1 MNLIGPRIRFIRE
14 SQQITQEALAARC
27 NVLEWDISR
36 STLAKIEARVRRV
49 TDLEAVLFA
58 KALKVEVS
66 ELFKPVD

>member
-49 TDLEAVLFA
+49 TRLLAA
-58 KALKVEVS
+58 
-66 ELFKPVD
+66 